1 VRVHAD
7 AATCIGSGNCADV
20 APRFFGQDPETAL
33 VVLHRFDVD
42 ETSVAVVE
50 QAAELCPVR
59 AIQVDRGERPAAD
72 TSAG

>member
-1 VRVHAD
+1 MRVHAD

-20 APRFFGQDPETAL
+20 APRFFSQDPETAL
-33 VVLHRFDVD
+33 VIVRRSDVD
-42 ETSVAVVE
+42 ETSAAAVE

-59 AIQVDRGERPAAD
+59 AIQVDRGGQLATG

>member
-1 VRVHAD
+1 MRVHAD

-33 VVLHRFDVD
+33 VIVRRSDVD
-42 ETSVAVVE
+42 ETSAAAVE

-59 AIQVDRGERPAAD
+59 AIQVDRGGQPATG